1 MRMIITIGA
10 VLALAACN
18 SNSGQNNADM
28 NAADLNATDP
38 NAANMM
44 MSDDNAAMANGAG
57 GADMNTATDAATENA
72 MAKDLNT
79 NDKDTNL
86 ANGM

>member
-1 MRMIITIGA
+1 MRAYILAFGA
-10 VLALAACN
+10 VLTLAAC
-18 SNSGQNNADM
+18 SGGGNDQANV
-28 NAADLNATDP
+28 DLNATDP

-44 MSDDNAAMANGAG
+44 VTDQNADMANGVG
-57 GADMNTATDAATENA
+57 GMDMNTATNAETENA

-86 ANGM
+86 SNGM